1 MSWRTAATAL
11 VVALA
16 IAMAQV
22 VLIGPVLQVTSD
34 LNDTGDYSDL
44 EGADDDYNG
53 NEVISSL
60 PGQWLNMGLVA
71 MFGIMAWGIA
81 RVVRRELTRNR
92 L

>member
-11 VVALA
+11 VVVFA
-16 IAMAQV
+16 IAMGQA

>member
-11 VVALA
+11 VVVFA
-16 IAMAQV
+16 IAMAQA

>member
-1 MSWRTAATAL
+1 MSWRTAATVL